1 MALISTKGINA
12 LNAVYTIYTAPSLK
26 PVQSREISELTDIS
40 QNYLEQILLS
50 LKKAKILKSTRGISG
65 GYSLAKDASL
75 IKVKDIFGAVEK
87 EICIGVIPTT
97 NQILKSYLQ
106 ECNQKLMELFEISLD
121 ELYKKYKQK
130 RTISYATFGL

>member
-26 PVQSREISELTDIS
+26 PVQSREISEITNIS

-75 IKVKDIFGAVEK
+75 IKVKDIFEAVEK
-87 EICIGVIPTT
+87 EICVGGIPAT
-97 NQILKSYLQ
+97 NQTLKSYLQ
-106 ECNQKLMELFEISLD
+106 ECNQKLIELFEISLD